1 MQAKGRVFK
10 YGDNVDTDVII
21 PARYLNSSDPAELA
35 THCMEDI
42 DKEFVNKVNR
52 GDIIVADKNFGCGSS
67 REHAPIAIKAAGV
80 SCVIAETFA
89 RIFYRNAINIGLPII
104 ECPEASRGIE
114 DGDQVEVDFDSGV
127 IYNRTRGTEF
137 QGQAFPEFMQNI
149 IQAGG
154 LINYINAKPKINI
167 YQLPDPGQVSEADF
181 WLYHFYLYPL
191 FSVNGERLNMAQ

>member
-1 MQAKGRVFK
+1 MKAEGRVFK

-42 DKEFVNKVNR
+42 DKEFVNKVQK
-52 GDIIVADKNFGCGSS
+52 GDIIVANKNFGCGSS

-104 ECPEASRGIE
+104 ECPEASKKIKA
-114 DGDQVEVDFDSGV
+114 GDQVDIDFNTGV
-127 IYNRTRGTEF
+127 ITDQTTGETF
-137 QGQAFPEFMQNI
+137 QGQAFPPFMQKI
-149 IQAGG
+149 IDCEG
-154 LINYINAKPKINI
+154 LVNYINQK
-167 YQLPDPGQVSEADF
+167 
-181 WLYHFYLYPL
+181 
-191 FSVNGERLNMAQ
+191 